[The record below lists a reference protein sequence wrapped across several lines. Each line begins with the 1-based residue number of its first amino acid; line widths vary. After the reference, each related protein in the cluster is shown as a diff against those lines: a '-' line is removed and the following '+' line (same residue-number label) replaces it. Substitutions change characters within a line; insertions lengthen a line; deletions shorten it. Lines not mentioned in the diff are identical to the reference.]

1 MIHVL
6 TQDRIAKS
14 QLSFILRELGQDT
27 TFYTEVDPLIDTD
40 LPTLNSDAILI
51 DLQVALPTDTLSQL
65 KEAHPELRLIGFQN
79 HSSVDA
85 ELHITK
91 PEELNQ
97 FFLLPAHAERAK
109 ARIKSALQDNSTKK
123 SQNKRSTKRNSY
135 TQSPFTRATTSAHK
149 RLNLPTKQT
158 TRAQEPSTT
167 TRYVTARSY
176 IASELIQSIKEA
188 AKRHTAIILNGN
200 EGAEFEIVAREVNYQ
215 ANADRHN
222 MCVIENDEISLDT
235 LETIERNANRNK
247 ELSFCYLGTVDDLTE
262 ESMQAIQLFIQH
274 LEHLRNPHLRLI
286 LAYENGCE
294 YLLRN
299 RVSDIFKSIKKRFDP
314 LTIPDLSERSED
326 ISPICLN
333 LLSALRT
340 AHPFLRVK
348 SISDTGIDYLI
359 QTRHTLNYARLI
371 RILRNS
377 IALSQRSSISPE
389 DFKNY
394 GESETT
400 TQHLLE
406 SMADEQFFPSSEA
419 VNT

>member
-14 QLSFILRELGQDT
+14 QLSLILRELGQDT
-27 TFYTEVDPLIDTD
+27 AFYTEVDSLIDGEF
-40 LPTLNSDAILI
+40 PTQNSDAMLI
-51 DLQVALPTDTLSQL
+51 DLQVALPSETFNQL
-65 KEAHPELRLIGFQN
+65 KAAHPDLRLIGFQN
-79 HSSVDA
+79 HASVDT
-85 ELHITK
+85 ESHIEK
-91 PEELNQ
+91 PEGLNH

-109 ARIKSALQDNSTKK
+109 ARIKSALKDNS
-123 SQNKRSTKRNSY
+123 SQNKRSTKRKSF
-135 TQSPFTRATTSAHK
+135 TPSPFTRAATPANK
-149 RLNLPTKQT
+149 RLKIPTKRST
-158 TRAQEPSTT
+158 TRPQEPRTT
-167 TRYVTARSY
+167 TRYVTAHS
-176 IASELIQSIKEA
+176 AATSGLIQSIKEA
-188 AKRHTAIILNGN
+188 AKQQTAIILNGN
-200 EGAEFEIVAREVNYQ
+200 EGAEFEIVAREINFQ

-235 LETIERNANRNK
+235 LEKIESSANRNK
-247 ELSFCYLGTVDDLTE
+247 ELSFCYLGKIDDLNE
-262 ESMQAIQLFIQH
+262 DSMQAIQLFIQH

-286 LAYENGCE
+286 IAYENGCE
-294 YLLRN
+294 YLLPN
-299 RVSDIFKSIKKRFDP
+299 RVSEIFKSIKKRFNP
-314 LTIPDLSERSED
+314 LSIPDLSERSED

-348 SISDTGIDYLI
+348 SISDAGIDYLI
-359 QTRHTLNYARLI
+359 QTRHTLNYAQLI

-419 VNT
+419 VNS